1 MNNTATR
8 IASFIL
14 VLLSCFGCAKLDN
27 LEEKVNNLEN
37 RVTTIEELC
46 SRMNADITSLQAI
59 VSALQNNNFIT
70 DVSPMVED
78 GVEKGYIITFDN
90 GETITIYHGR
100 NGEDGKDGEDGVTP
114 IIGVRQ
120 DIDGEYYWTVNGEWL
135 IVDGKKVK
143 AAGTDGENGEDGKD
157 GITPLLRI
165 ENERWLL
172 SMDNG
177 TTWTDIGQASVQY
190 GIFADVSEDDN
201 NVYFYLTDGSAIVIP
216 KVEDY
221 DFGISFDTTE
231 IVLSNSG
238 ETTQISYTITGAT
251 PYTIVRAI
259 AKDGWKVVVIQDLDN
274 ISKGTIQI
282 TAPEQITDSE
292 ILVFAYDGT
301 FRTVMAIINCY
312 RGTIITTDISY
323 TVPAEG
329 GTLDITLNTNIN
341 YTIDIPESIDWI
353 SRIDTK
359 SAWRN
364 ETVSFAVTA
373 NDGMPRFTSIEFKDE
388 LGNTHST
395 VVVRQESNLRVEI
408 PDTAFK
414 QYLTDN
420 FDLDGD
426 GEISYD
432 EAWEVTQIS
441 LYSDNISSLHGIEN
455 FINLTYLKAVPRN
468 EGWKGTGVGDGGVVD
483 SGYWRDSGY
492 QLNGSRVSGQIT
504 SLDVSK
510 NLNLTYLDCSGNMI
524 ESLDLSNNS
533 LLEEIDA
540 SFNLDLN
547 TITFPETNKIK
558 YLRLT
563 STSLKSIDVS
573 NMPNLCELKINIGI
587 GISDI
592 DVSNNRNLQYLDV
605 QGNKL
610 NHIDISNNLNLSV
623 LICAINNLTSL
634 DVSNNPKLH
643 QLNFAFNN
651 IPGIDL
657 SHNPELDWLWF
668 QNNTINSIDLS
679 KQHDLTNI
687 HFGNFRKAS
696 DGSIPV
702 NTITDIDLSYNL
714 NLEHLFATLL
724 DIKQIDVTKNT
735 ALKRLFIEYS
745 LLTSLDV
752 SNNHALEELYC
763 FGSPDLQTIYVSP
776 GQSFLYSKD
785 DWSDFKYVGDTD
797 FYESSDYSAD
807 GKVRTLQ
814 TASRGDGIDI
824 VIMGDGYSDR
834 LIADGTY
841 DSIMASAAERFF
853 SVEPYKTFRGLFNV
867 YSVTAVSKNE
877 EFALGTETAFSGY
890 FGGGTAIQGND
901 QAVFEYAQKAVPAE
915 RMNEVLVLVIMNSD
929 KYAGTCYMYY
939 PTSGDYGN
947 GASIAYI
954 PTGADEK
961 AFEEVLHHEA
971 GGHGFAKL
979 ADEYVYEEMLGIP
992 DYVRS
997 VYENE
1002 EQYGW
1007 WRNVDF
1013 TNDPKSVKWHMFLSD
1028 ERYADEGLGVFE
1040 GGLTYWTGVY
1050 RPSENSIMRY
1060 NTGGFNAPSREAI
1073 YYRIH
1078 KLAYGESWTYDYEDF
1093 VGYDTVNL
1101 NATTGKTISTS
1112 IPSSIQP
1119 LSSPVVIKQ
1128 PWYKAKNNA
1137 PVKATQKA
1145 TKPITGLSEAPRSG
1159 NRVIMLNERE
1169 TISESGMR
1177 SCTK

>member
-853 SVEPYKTFRGLFNV
+853 SVEPYKTFRDLFNV

-901 QAVFEYAQKAVPAE
+901 QAVFEYAQKAVSAE

-1013 TNDPKSVKWHMFLSD
+1013 TNDPKSVKWNMFLSD

>member
-1 MNNTATR
+1 MNSKATR

-27 LEEKVNNLEN
+27 LEEKVNDLEN
-37 RVTTIEELC
+37 RVTVIEELC
-46 SRMNADITSLQAI
+46 SRMNADIASLQTI
-59 VSALQNNNFIT
+59 VSALQSNNFIT
-70 DVSPMVED
+70 DVSPLIED

-90 GETITIYHGR
+90 GETVTIYH
-100 NGEDGKDGEDGVTP
+100 GKDGEDGVTP
-114 IIGVRQ
+114 LIGVRQ

-143 AAGTDGENGEDGKD
+143 ATGTDGVDGEDGKD

-165 ENERWLL
+165 NNGRWLL

-177 TTWTDIGQASVQY
+177 ATWTDIGQATGQD

-201 NVYFYLTDGSAIVIP
+201 NVYFYLTDGSIITLP
-216 KVEDY
+216 KIDSSE
-221 DFGISFDTTE
+221 FGISFSATD
-231 IVLSNSG
+231 IVMSNG
-238 ETTQISYTITGAT
+238 GGTCQISYTITNAT
-251 PYTIVRAI
+251 PTTLVRAI
-259 AKDGWKVVVIQDLDN
+259 AKDGWKAVVAQD
-274 ISKGTIQI
+274 SPSGGTIYI
-282 TAPEQITDSE
+282 TAPEQIVDSE
-292 ILVFAYDGT
+292 ILVFAYDGSY
-301 FRTVMAIINCY
+301 RTVMAIVNCF

-341 YTIDIPESIDWI
+341 YTIDIPESVDWI

-359 SAWRN
+359 STWRN
-364 ETVSFAVTA
+364 ETVSFAITA

-395 VVVRQESNLRVEI
+395 VVVRQESNLKVEI
-408 PDTAFK
+408 PDATFK

-441 LYSDNISSLHGIEN
+441 VYSDNISSLHGIEN
-455 FINLTYLKAVPRN
+455 FINLTYLKAVPKN
-468 EGWKGTGVGDGGVVD
+468 DGWNVTGVGDGGIID

-492 QLNGSRVSGQIT
+492 QLNGTRVSGQIS

-524 ESLDLSNNS
+524 ESLDLSKNS

-547 TITFPETNKIK
+547 TIVFPEKNIIK
-558 YLRLT
+558 YLKLT
-563 STSLKSIDVS
+563 STSLESIDVS
-573 NMPNLCELKINIGI
+573 NMPELISLSINTGL
-587 GISDI
+587 GISSI
-592 DVSNNRNLQYLDV
+592 DVSNNQNLQELNV

-610 NHIDISNNLNLSV
+610 NSIDVSNNPMLSS
-623 LICAINNLTSL
+623 LFCGINNLHAL
-634 DVSNNPKLH
+634 DVSNNPKLYD
-643 QLNFAFNN
+643 LDFAFNN
-651 IPGIDL
+651 VAEIDL
-657 SHNPELDWLWF
+657 SHNPEIYNLSF
-668 QNNTINSIDLS
+668 QNNIISQINISQL
-679 KQHDLTNI
+679 HNLNLI
-687 HFGNFRKAS
+687 HFGNFQKAS

-702 NTITDIDLSYNL
+702 NTITDINLSHNL

-724 DIKQIDVTKNT
+724 DIKQIDITKNT

-752 SNNHALEELYC
+752 SNNHTLEELYC
-763 FGSPDLQTIYVSP
+763 YGSPDLSTIYVSP

-785 DWSDFKYVGDTD
+785 EWTDFKYVGDTD

-814 TASRGDGIDI
+814 TASRGNGIDI

-834 LIADGTY
+834 LIANGTY
-841 DSIMASAAERFF
+841 DSTMDSAAEKFF
-853 SVEPYKTFRGLFNV
+853 SVEPYKTFRDMFNV
-867 YSVTAVSKNE
+867 SIVTAVSRNE

-890 FGGGTAIQGND
+890 FGSGTAIQGND
-901 QAVFEYAQKAVPAE
+901 QAVFDYAQKAIPTE
-915 RMNEVLVLVIMNSD
+915 RMNEALILVIMNSD

-947 GASIAYI
+947 GTSIAYI

-961 AFEEVLHHEA
+961 AFEEVLLHEA

-979 ADEYVYEEMLGIP
+979 ADEYGYEDMHGIP

-997 VYENE
+997 GYENE

-1013 TNDPKSVKWHMFLSD
+1013 TNDPKSIKWNMFLSD
-1028 ERYADEGLGVFE
+1028 ARYADEGLGVFE

-1050 RPSENSIMRY
+1050 RPSETSIMRY

-1078 KLAYGESWTYDYEDF
+1078 KLAYGESWSYDYEDF
-1093 VGYDTVNL
+1093 VYYDAINL
-1101 NATTGKTISTS
+1101 NTTNEKSIRTS
-1112 IPSSIQP
+1112 IPSSIELLP
-1119 LSSPVVIKQ
+1119 SPVVIKQ

-1137 PVKATQKA
+1137 PVKTTQKA
-1145 TKPITGLSEAPRSG
+1145 TKPITGLSEAPRSS
-1159 NRVIMLNERE
+1159 NRVIMLNEKE

>member
-1 MNNTATR
+1 MNNTATH

-27 LEEKVNNLEN
+27 LEEKVNDLEN

-46 SRMNADITSLQAI
+46 SRMNANITSLQAI
-59 VSALQNNNFIT
+59 VSALQSNNFIT
-70 DVSPMVED
+70 DVSPMIED

-90 GETITIYHGR
+90 GETITIYH
-100 NGEDGKDGEDGVTP
+100 GKDGEDGVTP

-143 AAGTDGENGEDGKD
+143 AAGTDGENGEDGKY

-165 ENERWLL
+165 ENGRWLL
-172 SMDNG
+172 SIDNG
-177 TTWTDIGQASVQY
+177 ITWTDIGQATSQD
-190 GIFADVSEDDN
+190 GIFAAVTEDDN
-201 NVYFYLTDGSAIVIP
+201 NVYFYLTDGSVITLP
-216 KVEDY
+216 KIDSSE
-221 DFGISFDTTE
+221 FGISFSATD
-231 IVLSNSG
+231 IVMSNG
-238 ETTQISYTITGAT
+238 GGTCQISYTITDAT
-251 PYTIVRAI
+251 PTTLVRAI
-259 AKDGWKVVVIQDLDN
+259 AKDGWRVVVAQD
-274 ISKGTIQI
+274 SPSGGTIYI
-282 TAPEQITDSE
+282 TAPEQIVDSE
-292 ILVFAYDGT
+292 ILVFAYDGSY
-301 FRTVMAIINCY
+301 RTVMAIINCF

-341 YTIDIPESIDWI
+341 YTIDIPENIDWI

-364 ETVSFAVTA
+364 ETVSFAITE

-395 VVVRQESNLRVEI
+395 VVVRQGSNLKAEI
-408 PDTAFK
+408 PDVAFK

-441 LYSDNISSLHGIEN
+441 VYSDNISSLQGIEN
-455 FINLTYLKAVPRN
+455 FINLNYLKAVPRN
-468 EGWKGTGVGDGGVVD
+468 NGCNITGVGDGGVID

-492 QLNGSRVSGQIT
+492 QLNGSRVTGQIA
-504 SLDVSK
+504 SLDLSK
-510 NLNLTYLDCSGNMI
+510 NLNLTYLDCSGNII

-547 TITFPETNKIK
+547 SIVFPEKNIIK
-558 YLRLT
+558 YLKLT
-563 STSLKSIDVS
+563 STSLESIDVS
-573 NMPNLCELKINIGI
+573 NMPELISLSINTGL
-587 GISDI
+587 GISSI
-592 DVSNNRNLQYLDV
+592 DVSKNKNLQTLNV

-610 NHIDISNNLNLSV
+610 NSLDVSNNPELSS
-623 LICAINNLTSL
+623 LFCGINKLHTL
-634 DVSNNPKLH
+634 DVSNNPKLYD
-643 QLNFAFNN
+643 LDFAFNN
-651 IPGIDL
+651 ISEIDL
-657 SHNPELDWLWF
+657 SHNPEIYNLIF
-668 QNNTINSIDLS
+668 QNNLISQIDISQL
-679 KQHDLTNI
+679 HNLNVI
-687 HFGNFRKAS
+687 HFGNYRKAS

-724 DIKQIDVTKNT
+724 DIKQVDITKNT

-752 SNNHALEELYC
+752 SNNHTLEELYC
-763 FGSPDLQTIYVSP
+763 YGSPDLSTIYVSP

-785 DWSDFKYVGDTD
+785 EWTDFKYVGDTD

-814 TASRGDGIDI
+814 TASRGNGIDI

-834 LIADGTY
+834 LIANGTY
-841 DSIMASAAERFF
+841 DSTMDSAAEKFF
-853 SVEPYKTFRGLFNV
+853 SVEPYKTFRDMFNV
-867 YSVTAVSKNE
+867 SIVTAVSRNE

-890 FGGGTAIQGND
+890 FGSGTAIQGND
-901 QAVFEYAQKAVPAE
+901 QAVFDYAQKAIPIE
-915 RMNEVLVLVIMNSD
+915 RMNEALILVIMNSD

-947 GASIAYI
+947 GTSIAYI

-961 AFEEVLHHEA
+961 AFEEVLLHEA

-979 ADEYVYEEMLGIP
+979 ADEYGYEDMHGIP

-997 VYENE
+997 GYENE

-1013 TNDPKSVKWHMFLSD
+1013 TNDPKSIKWNMFLSD
-1028 ERYADEGLGVFE
+1028 ARYADEGLGVFE

-1050 RPSENSIMRY
+1050 RPSETSIMRY

-1078 KLAYGESWTYDYEDF
+1078 KLAYGESWSYDYEDF
-1093 VGYDTVNL
+1093 VYYDAINL
-1101 NATTGKTISTS
+1101 NTTNEKSIRTS
-1112 IPSSIQP
+1112 IPSGIELLP
-1119 LSSPVVIKQ
+1119 SPVVIKQ

-1137 PVKATQKA
+1137 PVKTTQKA
-1145 TKPITGLSEAPRSG
+1145 TKPITGLSEAPRSS
-1159 NRVIMLNERE
+1159 NRVIMLNEKE

>member
-46 SRMNADITSLQAI
+46 SRMNANITSLQAI
-59 VSALQNNNFIT
+59 VSALQSNNFIT
-70 DVSPMVED
+70 DVSPLIED

-90 GETITIYHGR
+90 GETVTIYH
-100 NGEDGKDGEDGVTP
+100 GKDGEDGVTP
-114 IIGVRQ
+114 LIGVRR

-135 IVDGKKVK
+135 VVDGKKVK
-143 AAGTDGENGEDGKD
+143 ATGTDGEDGEDGKD

-165 ENERWLL
+165 DNGRWLL

-177 TTWTDIGQASVQY
+177 ATWTDIGQATGQD

-201 NVYFYLTDGSAIVIP
+201 NVYFYLTDGSIITLP
-216 KVEDY
+216 KIDSSE
-221 DFGISFDTTE
+221 FGISFSATD
-231 IVLSNSG
+231 IVMSNG
-238 ETTQISYTITGAT
+238 GGTCQISYTITDAT
-251 PYTIVRAI
+251 PTTLVRAI
-259 AKDGWKVVVIQDLDN
+259 AKDGWKAVVAQD
-274 ISKGTIQI
+274 SPSGGTIYI

-301 FRTVMAIINCY
+301 FRTVMAIINCF

-329 GTLDITLNTNIN
+329 GTLDITLSTNIN

-359 SAWRN
+359 STWRN
-364 ETVSFAVTA
+364 ETVSFAITA

-395 VVVRQESNLRVEI
+395 VVVRQESNLKVEI
-408 PDTAFK
+408 PDATFK

-441 LYSDNISSLHGIEN
+441 VDSDNISSLQGIEC
-455 FINLTYLKAVPRN
+455 FINLTHLKAVPRN
-468 EGWKGTGVGDGGVVD
+468 DSWNTTGVGDGGVID

-492 QLNGSRVSGQIT
+492 RLNGSRVSGQIS
-504 SLDVSK
+504 SLDISK

-524 ESLDLSNNS
+524 ESLDMSNNS

-540 SFNLDLN
+540 SFNLDLS
-547 TITFPETNKIK
+547 TIVFPEKNRIK
-558 YLRLT
+558 YLKLT
-563 STSLKSIDVS
+563 STSLESIDVS
-573 NMPNLCELKINIGI
+573 NMPDLYSLSINTGL
-587 GISDI
+587 GISSI
-592 DVSNNRNLQYLDV
+592 DVSNNQNLQELNV

-610 NHIDISNNLNLSV
+610 NSIDVSNNPMLSS
-623 LICAINNLTSL
+623 LFCGINNLHAL
-634 DVSNNPKLH
+634 DVSNNPKLYD
-643 QLNFAFNN
+643 LDFAFNN
-651 IPGIDL
+651 VAEIDL
-657 SHNPELDWLWF
+657 SHNPEIYNLSF
-668 QNNTINSIDLS
+668 QNNIISQINISQL
-679 KQHDLTNI
+679 HNLNFI
-687 HFGNFRKAS
+687 HFGNYQKAS

-702 NTITDIDLSYNL
+702 NTITDINLSHNL

-724 DIKQIDVTKNT
+724 DIKQIDITKNT

-752 SNNHALEELYC
+752 SNNHTLEELYC
-763 FGSPDLQTIYVSP
+763 YGSPDLSTIYVSP

-785 DWSDFKYVGDTD
+785 EWTDFKYVGDTD

-814 TASRGDGIDI
+814 TASRGNGIDI

-834 LIADGTY
+834 LIANGTY
-841 DSIMASAAERFF
+841 DSTMDSAAEKFF
-853 SVEPYKTFRGLFNV
+853 SVEPYKTFRDMFNV
-867 YSVTAVSKNE
+867 SIVTAVSRNE

-890 FGGGTAIQGND
+890 FGSGTAIQGND
-901 QAVFEYAQKAVPAE
+901 QAVFDYAQKAIPTE
-915 RMNEVLVLVIMNSD
+915 RMNEALILVILNSD

-947 GASIAYI
+947 GTSIAYI

-961 AFEEVLHHEA
+961 AFEEVLLHEA

-979 ADEYVYEEMLGIP
+979 ADEYGYEDMHGIP

-997 VYENE
+997 GYENE

-1013 TNDPKSVKWHMFLSD
+1013 TNDPKSIKWNMFLSD
-1028 ERYADEGLGVFE
+1028 TRYADEGLGVFE

-1112 IPSSIQP
+1112 IPSRIEP

-1145 TKPITGLSEAPRSG
+1145 TKPITGLSEAPRSS
-1159 NRVIMLNERE
+1159 NRVIMLNEKE